1 MTQAAAIRFTPEPLR
16 SLAFGSIVAGY
27 TAIGTALAN
36 PVRILLLQNF
46 TDKTLTFSFD
56 GVDDHVV
63 LSLGGYLLIDVT
75 ANKSLSGGFY
85 LAQGKII
92 YVKRLGT
99 PTTGSVYL
107 SVFYGED
114 GY

>member
-46 TDKTLTFSFD
+46 TDKTLTFLLM
-56 GVDDHVV
+56 V
-63 LSLGGYLLIDVT
+63 LMTMLYYRWVAIS
-75 ANKSLSGGFY
+75 
-85 LAQGKII
+85 
-92 YVKRLGT
+92 
-99 PTTGSVYL
+99 
-107 SVFYGED
+107 
-114 GY
+114 